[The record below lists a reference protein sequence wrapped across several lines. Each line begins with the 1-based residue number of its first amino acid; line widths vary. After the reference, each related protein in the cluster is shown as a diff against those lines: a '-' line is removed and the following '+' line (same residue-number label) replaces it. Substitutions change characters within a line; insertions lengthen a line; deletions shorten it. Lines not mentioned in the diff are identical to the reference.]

1 MTRKIGE
8 TGENNTEG
16 VKGEQLKEL
25 HDQQYQMPQIV
36 PGGRNEEQHS
46 NLTLRTPLFALR
58 TIPLRVLMHVSL
70 QQLERK
76 GDEVKIANSKKRR

>member
-1 MTRKIGE
+1 MTRKIGD

-25 HDQQYQMPQIV
+25 RDQQYQMPQIV
-36 PGGRNEEQHS
+36 PGGRNEQHS
-46 NLTLRTPLFALR
+46 NLTLRTPLFMLR
-58 TIPLRVLMHVSL
+58 TIPLHVLMHVSL